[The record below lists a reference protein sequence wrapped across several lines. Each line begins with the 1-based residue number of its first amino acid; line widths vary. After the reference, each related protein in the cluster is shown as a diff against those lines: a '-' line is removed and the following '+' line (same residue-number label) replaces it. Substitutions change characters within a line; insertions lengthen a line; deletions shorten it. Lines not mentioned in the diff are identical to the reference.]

1 VPRRGFCIIVF
12 FSQSSRIAVSEFGL
26 LFVVVWLTLM
36 AAPPAAFLIV
46 SMLRWKAPAT
56 TKPVAIT
63 AGSLICVYG
72 VIFLVDF
79 RFTQPS
85 ATIVCAALTYGAYC
99 ILTSLWFRRSLTL
112 FGLSVAVILALPI
125 LSFYALGITGMPLVA
140 MVVGDITA
148 RPLRVQDMGDG
159 LVCNIVP
166 WGSMGVSG
174 YNTALFRTSFLP
186 FLERKVAEI
195 NVTEQADSLDP
206 ASCMAV
212 LSKYSGR

>member
-1 VPRRGFCIIVF
+1 
-12 FSQSSRIAVSEFGL
+12 
-26 LFVVVWLTLM
+26 
-36 AAPPAAFLIV
+36 
-46 SMLRWKAPAT
+46 
-56 TKPVAIT
+56 
-63 AGSLICVYG
+63 
-72 VIFLVDF
+72 
-79 RFTQPS
+79 
-85 ATIVCAALTYGAYC
+85 
-99 ILTSLWFRRSLTL
+99 
-112 FGLSVAVILALPI
+112 
-125 LSFYALGITGMPLVA
+125 MPLVA